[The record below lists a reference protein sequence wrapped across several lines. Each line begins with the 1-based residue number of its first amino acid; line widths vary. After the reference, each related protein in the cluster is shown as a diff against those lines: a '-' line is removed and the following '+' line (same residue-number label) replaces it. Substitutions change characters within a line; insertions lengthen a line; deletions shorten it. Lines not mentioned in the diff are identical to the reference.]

1 MNTRFGIDRRTFLR
15 GSLGGAAVT
24 VGLPL
29 LDLFLNINGDAIAAT
44 GAPLPQ
50 RFGTWFFG
58 CGMNPPRWDPTAE
71 GADWELTPE
80 LLPIASI
87 KDRINVLSGFS
98 VLLAGEANLVH
109 RTGVFG
115 TLCGGAPTAVD
126 MTHGPSLDV
135 LISDDIGTQTRFR
148 SLEMAATGSTRDSN
162 SLRSP
167 TNVNPA
173 EPTPLSLYTRV
184 FGPGFSDPNAG
195 EFTPDPHLLLRQSAL
210 SVVSEDRK
218 RLEAQLGSTD
228 RARLD
233 EYFTALRQLERQI
246 TLQRQKPPP
255 LEACSVPSA
264 PKQGE
269 VNSEVG
275 NVVANHNLLART
287 LALALACD
295 QTRVFNMVFSDRASS
310 LRMPGSA
317 DSHHTLTHEEAR
329 DKELGYQ
336 PKATAFVLKTMEAWT
351 TFVETLDSVPE
362 GDGTLLDNCLV
373 MAHSET
379 SDANSHSVKGLPFM
393 LAGTAGGRIK
403 TGMHVSGVGD
413 STSRIG
419 LTMQQTMG
427 LNVGRW
433 GTKQNDTSRPI
444 HEIIA

>member
-1 MNTRFGIDRRTFLR
+1 MRARIDRRTFLR
-15 GSLGGAAVT
+15 GSVGGAAVT

-29 LDLFLNINGDAIAAT
+29 LDLFLNTNGDAIAAT
-44 GAPLPQ
+44 GAPLPV

-58 CGMNPPRWDPTAE
+58 CGMNPPRWDPQTE
-71 GADWELTPE
+71 GPDWELTPE
-80 LLPIASI
+80 LTPVAAI
-87 KDRINVLSGFS
+87 KDRISVLSGFS
-98 VLLAGEANLVH
+98 VLLAGETNQVH

-115 TLCGGAPTAVD
+115 ALCGGAPTSTD
-126 MTHGPSLDV
+126 MTHGASLDV
-135 LISDDIGTQTRFR
+135 LISDKTGSQTRFR
-148 SLEMAATGSTRDSN
+148 SLEMASTGSARDSN

-173 EPTPLSLYTRV
+173 EPTPMSLYTRV
-184 FGPGFSDPNAG
+184 FGPGFSDPNAA

-210 SVVSEDRK
+210 SVVGEDRK

-228 RARLD
+228 KARLD

-246 TLQRQKPPP
+246 DLQRQKPPP
-255 LEACSVPSA
+255 LQACSVPDA

-269 VNSEVG
+269 VSSEVG
-275 NVVANHNLLART
+275 NVIANHELMAKT

-295 QTRVFNMVFSDRASS
+295 QTRVFNMLFSDRASS
-310 LRMPGSA
+310 LRMPGSP
-317 DSHHTLTHEEAR
+317 DSHHTLTHEEPR
-329 DKELGYQ
+329 DAKLGYQ

-379 SDANSHSVKGLPFM
+379 SDANSHSVTGLPFM

-403 TGMHVSGVGD
+403 SGTHISGIGE

-419 LTMQQTMG
+419 LTMQQVMG
-427 LNVGRW
+427 LNVSRW
-433 GTKQNDTSRPI
+433 GALQNETSRPI
-444 HEIIA
+444 SEILA